1 MNSDVVADSQREAG
15 PPTGDMVSADGPG
28 QDKAGGRRLRGLRSG
43 VSVVLLVLAA
53 VAAVAGGATLY
64 ARDELVNPSAFAN
77 RAVTASHEPAVQRV
91 IAREITVQVLEPAY
105 PDLIAGRPLVQSAV
119 RLLVT
124 SKPFGAII
132 RLAAVHGHRLLFQRN
147 GGNAVFDMTD
157 AGLVVTSVLRNLAPQ
172 LAKDLPGRTEAIL
185 LTFKKRSFA
194 TQTLRIADTIRVLG
208 LILPAAALVL
218 FGLGLAIAPER
229 RTAIARGALAVGVA
243 AAFFAL
249 ALELLKRYAV
259 AHVQAPPELNG
270 ADVRAAVGELWGAF
284 LGDLMIWALV
294 VSGVGLILAVAASPL
309 QTAYSPAAGLAWL
322 RGVVRRPLSK
332 RGRGIRGAAV
342 GTAGLVVLLDP
353 SLALR
358 VVVIVGGILLLYAGA
373 GELMTAT
380 APVTPRPKRQ
390 RQLRPRRVAVA
401 GALAAVCV
409 AAVVFALGFT
419 GATSNVTASSVRA
432 CNGYAQ
438 LCDRRLD
445 EVVFVGTH
453 NSMSAADT
461 PGWLIPNQ
469 DRDIAQQLNDGMRV
483 FKISTH
489 YGVETPSGR
498 VYTDIAGEGIR
509 LNRVSAKLAP
519 FARAALQR
527 FSRSLNGGSP
537 RGKRQIWLCHTL
549 CELGAT
555 NMIEYLNVIRRFL
568 DLNPDQVIILF
579 DEDYVAER
587 DLQKAFEEAGLFDR
601 LATLHYGQP
610 LPTLGDLIR
619 SRHNIVVFAQKP
631 VSGGYAWNTPGFN
644 WIQDTLLGAKKPNQ
658 FTCKSKRGEQLS
670 RGASYNPLLMMN
682 NWADVFPPRPTP
694 NIPLVQKAFILKR
707 AQECIGQRGRIPNL
721 ILTDYYDRGQVAA
734 AGDELNGVANVKPA
748 PIKPVASSG

>member
-15 PPTGDMVSADGPG
+15 PSAGDRVSADGSA
-28 QDKAGGRRLRGLRSG
+28 QERAGGRPLRGLRSG

-53 VAAVAGGATLY
+53 VAVVAGGATLY

-77 RAVTASHEPAVQRV
+77 RAVAASHEPAVQRV

-132 RLAAVHGHRLLFQRN
+132 RLAAVHGHRLLFQRG

-218 FGLGLAIAPER
+218 FGLGLAVAPR
-229 RTAIARGALAVGVA
+229 RRAAIARGALAVGVA
-243 AAFFAL
+243 AALFAV

-259 AHVQAPPELNG
+259 AHVVGPPELG
-270 ADVRAAVGELWGAF
+270 STDVHAAVSELWGAF
-284 LGDLMIWALV
+284 LGDLMTWALV
-294 VSGVGLILAVAASPL
+294 VAAVGFIIALAASPR

-322 RGVVRRPLSK
+322 RRVARRPLSK

-358 VVVIVGGILLLYAGA
+358 IVVLAGGILLLYAGA
-373 GELMTAT
+373 GELLTAT
-380 APVTPRPKRQ
+380 APVTPRPKRR
-390 RQLRPRRVAVA
+390 RQLRPRGLAAA
-401 GALAAVCV
+401 GAVAAVCV
-409 AAVVFALGFT
+409 AAVVFALAFT
-419 GATSNVTASSVRA
+419 GATPKVTASSLRA
-432 CNGYAQ
+432 CNGYPQ

-453 NSMSAADT
+453 NSMSAADS

-469 DRDIAQQLNDGMRV
+469 DRDITQQLNDGMRV

-489 YGVETPSGR
+489 YGVKTPSGR
-498 VYTDIAGEGIR
+498 VYTDIAGEGLR

-527 FSRSLNGGSP
+527 FSKSLNGGSP
-537 RGKRQIWLCHTL
+537 RGKREIWLCHTL

-555 NMIEYLNVIRRFL
+555 NMVAYLNVIRRFL

-587 DLQKAFEEAGLFDR
+587 DLQRAFEEAGLFDR
-601 LATLHYGQP
+601 MATLQYGQP

-619 SRHNIVVFAQKP
+619 SRHNVIVFAQKET
-631 VSGGYAWNTPGFN
+631 SGTNAWNNPGFN
-644 WIQDTLLGAKKPNQ
+644 WIQDTLLGAKKANQ
-658 FTCKSKRGEQLS
+658 FTCKVRRGEQLS

-682 NWADVFPPRPTP
+682 NWADVFPPRPIP
-694 NIPLVQKAFILKR
+694 NIPLVQKTFILKR
-707 AQECIGQRGRIPNL
+707 AQECIKQRGRIPNL
-721 ILTDYYDRGQVAA
+721 ILTDYYDRGQVAS
-734 AGDELNGVANVKPA
+734 AGAQLNGVSAERPA
-748 PIKPVASSG
+748 PIKPVSSG